1 MLCETGSRCRL
12 AMAAAG
18 TGNDLARN
26 VGAPATDIDATAA
39 LIWNGSTRAVDAI
52 AVDDGWCL
60 NVLGAGFDAAV
71 LAAAEGPSLLTG
83 SPLYVTTALREMFGY
98 TGLDVRI
105 DSVDTG
111 SAAPRRLLV
120 TIANGARFGG
130 AFIIAPGAKMDD
142 GILELTAIDDAGP
155 IARMKLFARVVRGA
169 HGGRPGVVQRS
180 GPRFTLRFT
189 EPPVL
194 DVDGEFRRAKS
205 ATVVAEVRPS
215 AWRAVTYSGAGSAA
229 PAPRGSRP

>member
-1 MLCETGSRCRL
+1 MLCETGSGCRL

-26 VGAPATDIDATAA
+26 LGAPATDLDATAA
-39 LIWNGSTRAVDAI
+39 LIWSGSTRAVDAI

-83 SPLYVTTALREMFGY
+83 SPLYVTTALRELFGY
-98 TGLDVRI
+98 SGLGVRI
-105 DSVDTG
+105 DGIDTG
-111 SAAPRRLLV
+111 PTPRRLLV

-130 AFIIAPGAKMDD
+130 AFLIAPSARMDD
-142 GILELTAIDDAGP
+142 GILELTAIEDAGP
-155 IARMKLFARVVRGA
+155 LARVKLFAAVVRGT
-169 HGGRPGVVQRS
+169 HGGRRGVTQRS
-180 GPRFTLRFT
+180 GPRFTLLFD

-194 DVDGEFRRAKS
+194 DVDGEFRRARS

-215 AWRAVTYSGAGSAA
+215 AWRAVTRS
-229 PAPRGSRP
+229 